1 MLVKFDKGFTLVE
14 ILITLAIV
22 SILAVVA
29 SPSFI
34 SIIKRDRLVTNANH
48 LHNTFKYARS
58 EAIKREQDV
67 NIVATGLQW
76 SVTTDVNGETVELK
90 VFEAEHDSISINLDD
105 VNITSNGLIAA
116 KREYL
121 VEDGDSSTTDFTLC
135 ILQSGQSWT
144 VEEPESC

>member
-1 MLVKFDKGFTLVE
+1 MLVTLNKGFTLVE
-14 ILITLAIV
+14 ILVTLAIV
-22 SILAVVA
+22 SILVVIA

-34 SIIKRDRLVTNANH
+34 SVIKRDRLVTNANH

-67 NIVATGLQW
+67 NIITTGAQW
-76 SVTTDVNGETVELK
+76 SVTTEANGEIVELK
-90 VFEAEHDSISINLDD
+90 AFNIEHDSISINLDD
-105 VNITSNGLIAA
+105 VNITSNGVLAA

-121 VEDGDSSTTDFTLC
+121 ITDADPSTIDLTLC

-144 VEEPESC
+144 VKEPELC

>member
-1 MLVKFDKGFTLVE
+1 MLVKSDKGFTLIE
-14 ILITLAIV
+14 ILVTLAII
-22 SILAVVA
+22 SILVVVA

-34 SIIKRDRLVTNANH
+34 NIIKRDRLVTNANH

-67 NIVATGLQW
+67 NIVATGSQW

-90 VFEAEHDSISINLDD
+90 AFEVEHDSISINLDD
-105 VNITSNGLIAA
+105 VTVTSNGLLAA

-121 VEDGDSSTTDFTLC
+121 VEDGDSTTTDFTLC
-135 ILQSGQSWT
+135 ILQSGQSWI
-144 VEEPESC
+144 VEEPEPC